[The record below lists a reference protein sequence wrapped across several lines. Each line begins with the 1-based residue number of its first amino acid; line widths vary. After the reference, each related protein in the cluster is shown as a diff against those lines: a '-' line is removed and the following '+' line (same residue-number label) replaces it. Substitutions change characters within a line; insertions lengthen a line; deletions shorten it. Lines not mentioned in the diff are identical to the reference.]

1 VSSNGFPFHS
11 RSSRPTNYSGS
22 AAALEQEAVKGDV
35 LLHDR
40 MADSFHQWLIES
52 VYRNARTAQGF
63 TGHGSG
69 PISPGGDMSHPR
81 GILSLTVCANGQGH
95 RGVPSAS
102 SRGGEWRAKQAEV
115 PSPGVS
121 LPGPFVTPPSS
132 GPSGGDALAAY
143 LRGKVAKFEQRFL
156 NRYGPAQVGFGII

>member
-1 VSSNGFPFHS
+1 
-11 RSSRPTNYSGS
+11 
-22 AAALEQEAVKGDV
+22 
-35 LLHDR
+35 
-40 MADSFHQWLIES
+40 
-52 VYRNARTAQGF
+52 
-63 TGHGSG
+63 
-69 PISPGGDMSHPR
+69 MSHPR